1 MPVTV
6 PFLARFAHYPRTSQ
20 QQNTAPGSERNEHC
34 NSVTTSPRPDR
45 TRFTEVKDETT
56 DDA

>member
-1 MPVTV
+1 MPATI

-20 QQNTAPGSERNEHC
+20 QQNSNAGPGQNEHGIA
-34 NSVTTSPRPDR
+34 VTTSPRPDR

>member
-1 MPVTV
+1 MPVTI

-20 QQNTAPGSERNEHC
+20 QQNTAPSSGQNEHGIA
-34 NSVTTSPRPDR
+34 VTTSPRPDR